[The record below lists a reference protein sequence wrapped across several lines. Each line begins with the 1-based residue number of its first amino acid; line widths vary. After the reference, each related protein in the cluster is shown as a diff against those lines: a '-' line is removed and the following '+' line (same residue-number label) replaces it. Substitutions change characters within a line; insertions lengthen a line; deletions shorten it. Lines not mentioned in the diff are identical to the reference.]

1 MICPWK
7 QCKDRTAG
15 KQGPEILRCF
25 FAVSN
30 YDITR
35 TIAYY
40 WAQVAPVSPAGVR
53 GERRCMP

>member
-7 QCKDRTAG
+7 QWKDRTAG

-25 FAVSN
+25 FAN

-53 GERRCMP
+53 GERRCMT